1 MSSTSSSSGP
11 GPGEGGAE
19 PSPTAFVLRDNRS
32 LVPSRRGPA
41 DAPAPPR
48 PTEAASSRRHGA
60 CPLVPA
66 LSLGATGG
74 ARGGAIRVRGSLPGP
89 AVPAANAASSDGC
102 SAEVRTLAGASP
114 AARRSCPASRRDA
127 ATWGTGRRAACRR
140 AAGRLGRPAG
150 PPGGALPLQAWGGV
164 HRGRRRQ
171 VTPGEVAGLSQGRP
185 AHSAPVV
192 G

>member
-74 ARGGAIRVRGSLPGP
+74 ARGEGWRDSSPWEPPQPRSPSSKRSFVGRMQRRGKDPRRGL
-89 AVPAANAASSDGC
+89 
-102 SAEVRTLAGASP
+102 
-114 AARRSCPASRRDA
+114 ARRPPLVPRLPPGRRD
-127 ATWGTGRRAACRR
+127 
-140 AAGRLGRPAG
+140 LGDWAEGGVPQSGWEAG
-150 PPGGALPLQAWGGV
+150 PPRRASGGRAAA
-164 HRGRRRQ
+164 
-171 VTPGEVAGLSQGRP
+171 AGLGRG
-185 AHSAPVV
+185 AQRAKAPSDAR
-192 G
+192 